1 MEIFDQLCVPGSR
14 VSGVFTCGWGTL
26 VMTVIEKSALVKFS
40 AQQMFDLVNDI
51 EAYPQFLPWCSN
63 SRIIKRADDLV
74 EAELMIS
81 KGGFKKSF
89 STRNRIDRGGRLTVS
104 LLEGP
109 FSYLEGVWDFMPL
122 REDASKISLNLEFEM
137 SGKLASLAFGAVFN
151 QICNTMV
158 SSFTTRAKEI
168 YG

>member
-1 MEIFDQLCVPGSR
+1 
-14 VSGVFTCGWGTL
+14 
-26 VMTVIEKSALVKFS
+26 MTVVQKSALVKFS

-51 EAYPQFLPWCSN
+51 EAYPEFLPWCSG
-63 SRIIKRADDLV
+63 SRIIKREGDIV

-89 STRNRIDRGGRLTVS
+89 ATRNKIDNGRSMTIS
-104 LLEGP
+104 LLNGP
-109 FSYLEGVWDFMPL
+109 FSSLKGRWEFIPL
-122 REDASKISLNLEFEM
+122 REDASKISLDLEFEM

-158 SSFTTRAKEI
+158 SSFTSRAKAV

>member
-1 MEIFDQLCVPGSR
+1 M
-14 VSGVFTCGWGTL
+14 TL
-26 VMTVIEKSALVKFS
+26 VQKSALVKYS

-51 EAYPQFLPWCSN
+51 EAYPQFLPWCSG
-63 SRIIKRADDLV
+63 SRIIKREDDVV

-89 STRNRIDRGGRLTVS
+89 STRNTIDMGGRITVS
-104 LLEGP
+104 LLNGP
-109 FSYLEGVWDFMPL
+109 FSHLDGVWNFMPL
-122 REDASKISLNLEFEM
+122 REDASKISLDLEFEM
-137 SGKLASLAFGAVFN
+137 SGVLANLAFGAVFN

-158 SSFTTRAKEI
+158 TSFTSRAKDV

>member
-1 MEIFDQLCVPGSR
+1 
-14 VSGVFTCGWGTL
+14 
-26 VMTVIEKSALVKFS
+26 MTVVQKSALVKFS

-51 EAYPQFLPWCSN
+51 EAYPKFLPWCSG
-63 SRIIKRADDLV
+63 SRIILREDHLV
-74 EAELMIS
+74 EAELVIS
-81 KGGFKKSF
+81 KGGFNKSF
-89 STRNRIDRGGRLTVS
+89 STRNKIEPGRRMTVS
-104 LLEGP
+104 LVDGP
-109 FSYLEGVWDFMPL
+109 FSSLEGAWEFAVL

-158 SSFTTRAKEI
+158 SSFTARAKAI

>member
-1 MEIFDQLCVPGSR
+1 
-14 VSGVFTCGWGTL
+14 
-26 VMTVIEKSALVKFS
+26 MTVVEKSALVKFS
-40 AQQMFDLVNDI
+40 ARQMFDLVNDI
-51 EAYPQFLPWCSN
+51 EAYPRFLPWCGG
-63 SRIIKRADDLV
+63 SRILKREGDIV

-89 STRNRIDRGGRLTVS
+89 STRNVIDEGGRITVS

-109 FSYLEGVWDFMPL
+109 FSYLEGTWDFMPL

-137 SGKLASLAFGAVFN
+137 PGVLANLAFGAVFN

-158 SSFTTRAKEI
+158 SSFTQRAKEI